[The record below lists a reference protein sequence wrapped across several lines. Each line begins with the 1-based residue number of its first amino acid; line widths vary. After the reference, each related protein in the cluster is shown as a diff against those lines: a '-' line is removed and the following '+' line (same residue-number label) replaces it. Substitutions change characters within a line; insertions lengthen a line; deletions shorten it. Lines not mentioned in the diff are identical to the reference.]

1 MSVPIIIC
9 DDSSFARKQVA
20 RALPKDWEVDITFAT
35 NGVEGVAAIGAG
47 KGDVLFLDLTMPEM
61 DGFGVLEYIRE
72 NDLPT
77 LPIVISGDIQPESYK
92 RVMQLGAVA
101 FIHKPVDA
109 EELCKVLDDYGVLEV
124 LTGVK
129 EPEPEPEPEIE
140 DDDDDFDP
148 DFKDW
153 CQELSNIAMG
163 RAADL
168 LARVVEEGV
177 VMSVPKV
184 NAMKR
189 CELDMMLRTTSNN
202 ENVVAINQGFIGG
215 GMAGETMI
223 VFDAGDINNLA
234 TLMNYEG
241 EIIEKV
247 GQEILIDV
255 ANILVGAFLKG
266 FADQLDVNFGQGLP
280 EIYKKDPEE
289 QLLSDAVK
297 KNILTIELTYLL
309 GKDEINCDQLVLFTE
324 KATNALQKIID
335 YAMDGL

>member
-20 RALPKDWEVDITFAT
+20 RALPKDWEVEITFAT
-35 NGVEGVAAIGAG
+35 NGVEGVEAISAG
-47 KGDVLFLDLTMPEM
+47 KGHVLFLDLTMPEM

-101 FIHKPVDA
+101 FINKPVDA

-124 LTGVK
+124 LTGAD
-129 EPEPEPEPEIE
+129 EPEPEPEVEEE
-140 DDDDDFDP
+140 DDEFDP

-153 CQELSNIAMG
+153 CQELANIAMG

-168 LARVVEEGV
+168 LARVIEEGV

-184 NAMKR
+184 KAMKR
-189 CELDMMLRTTSNN
+189 SELDMMLRTTASNAG
-202 ENVVAINQGFIGG
+202 VVAINQGFIGG

-223 VFDAGDINNLA
+223 IFDTEDIDKLA
-234 TLMNYEG
+234 SLMNYQG

-266 FADQLDVNFGQGLP
+266 FADQLDVNYGQGLP
-280 EIYKKDPEE
+280 EIYKKDASEKM
-289 QLLSDAVK
+289 LSDAVN
-297 KNILTIELTYLL
+297 KNILSIELSYAL
-309 GKDEINCDQLVLFTE
+309 GEGEINCDQLVLFTE
-324 KATNALQKIID
+324 QATKALQKIID

>member
-35 NGVEGVAAIGAG
+35 NGLEGVDAIAAG
-47 KGDVLFLDLTMPEM
+47 KGHVLFLDLTMPEM

-77 LPIVISGDIQPESYK
+77 LPIVISGDIQPESYT

-101 FIHKPVDA
+101 FIKKPVDA
-109 EELCKVLDDYGVLEV
+109 EELCTILDAYGVLEV
-124 LTGVK
+124 LTGSD
-129 EPEPEPEPEIE
+129 EPEVE
-140 DDDDDFDP
+140 DDS

-168 LARVVEEGV
+168 LARVIDQGV

-184 NAMKR
+184 NTLAR
-189 CELDMMLRTTSNN
+189 CELDMMLRATAGNAG
-202 ENVVAINQGFIGG
+202 VVAINQGFIGG

-223 VFDAGDINNLA
+223 IFDADNVGELA
-234 TLMNYEG
+234 ALMNYQG

-247 GQEILIDV
+247 GQEILMDV

-266 FADQLDVNFGQGLP
+266 FADQLDVKIGQGLP
-280 EIYKKDPEE
+280 EIYSKDTNEE
-289 QLLSDAVK
+289 MLSDAVK
-297 KNILTIELTYLL
+297 KDILAIELSYVL
-309 GKDEINCDQLVLFTE
+309 GRDKINCDQLVLFTE
-324 KATNALQKIID
+324 KATKALKEKIE